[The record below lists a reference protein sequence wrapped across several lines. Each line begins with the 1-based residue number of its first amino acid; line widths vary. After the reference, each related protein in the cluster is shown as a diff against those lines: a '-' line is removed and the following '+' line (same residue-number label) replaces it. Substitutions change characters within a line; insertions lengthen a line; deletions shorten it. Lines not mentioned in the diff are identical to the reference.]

1 MEEVAAASGAPFLR
15 RVVVHA
21 DGAGRAAR
29 WPRDLELARVLY
41 NNGAAVRA
49 VAGEEPIATIIIG
62 RRGPGLALESYERA
76 VLDDDNFV
84 VLAVARVDTEA
95 AEAAEAE
102 EPIQVVE
109 DRDLDVAHGD
119 GVGGHGAAG
128 DAPGAGERVVKRA
141 RTLDAS
147 PHDAGK

>member
-1 MEEVAAASGAPFLR
+1 MTRAI

-29 WPRDLELARVLY
+29 GPRDLELARVLY

-62 RRGPGLALESYERA
+62 RGGPGLALESYERA
-76 VLDDDNFV
+76 VLDNNFV

-119 GVGGHGAAG
+119 GVGGHGASREAS
-128 DAPGAGERVVKRA
+128 GAAERVVKRA

-147 PHDAGK
+147 PRDAGK